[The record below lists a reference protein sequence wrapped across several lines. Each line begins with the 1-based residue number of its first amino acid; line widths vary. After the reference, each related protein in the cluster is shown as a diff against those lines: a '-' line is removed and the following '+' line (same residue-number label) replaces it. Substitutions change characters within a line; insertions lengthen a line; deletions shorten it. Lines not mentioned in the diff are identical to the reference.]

1 MILLIKLYTTH
12 CPKCKVLEMK
22 LMSKNI
28 EYQECTD
35 EKEMVDKNILS
46 VPVLEIDGK
55 YLNFSE
61 ANTWINGVS

>member
-1 MILLIKLYTTH
+1 
-12 CPKCKVLEMK
+12 MK